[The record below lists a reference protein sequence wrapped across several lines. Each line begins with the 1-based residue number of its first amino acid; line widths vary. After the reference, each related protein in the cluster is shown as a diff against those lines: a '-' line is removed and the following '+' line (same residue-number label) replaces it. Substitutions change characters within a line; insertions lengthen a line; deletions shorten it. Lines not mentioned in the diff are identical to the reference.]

1 MATKRKPIDAIRYS
15 GANRVWT
22 ERELTTLRAMVG
34 DGLAW
39 DIIAK
44 TLDRTEKAVRD
55 RAGRRHLIPKPD
67 TIWTEAETATL
78 ESMCSAGKSWKLIA
92 RTIGR
97 TVKACQ
103 SRWGFASTTGPAS
116 VYKENYALSEETNR
130 DYVIACMQEL
140 EARNAREFVR
150 AYRTRCELD
159 IPPGTP
165 DRVMVFYADVRSTVG
180 SQAAMCAGA

>member
-1 MATKRKPIDAIRYS
+1 MAKKLKAPGEIRYS

-22 ERELTTLRAMVG
+22 ERELASLSEMVAKG
-34 DGLAW
+34 WAW
-39 DIIAK
+39 DWIAK
-44 TLDRTEKAVRD
+44 ELDRTEKAVRD
-55 RAGRRHLIPKPD
+55 RAGRRRFIPKPD

-78 ESMCSAGKSWKLIA
+78 ESMCAAGKSWKVIA
-92 RTIGR
+92 KTIGR

-116 VYKENYALSEETNR
+116 IYKENYALSEETNKA
-130 DYVIACMQEL
+130 YILACMQEL
-140 EARNAREFVR
+140 GATNAREFVR

-159 IPPGTP
+159 IQPGTP
-165 DRVMVFYADVRSTVG
+165 DRVMVYFADVRSTVG